1 MLLKDHIFMFRGY
14 MCIFE
19 WLKAQRAFP
28 GLRELEF
35 KSCFTC
41 IL

>member
-1 MLLKDHIFMFRGY
+1 MLLKDHIFMFRGF

-19 WLKAQRAFP
+19 WLKP

-35 KSCFTC
+35 KSSFTC
-41 IL
+41 TL